1 MTRQVVFSATAARE
15 TLHGMHGMHGPRQ
28 VVDRYVEIATADG
41 KAALAEL
48 FAPDGVFHAPDGSV
62 YRGREQ
68 IAAFY
73 ARHLATVVP
82 KFHVHRALE
91 ADQYCWV
98 ELANPP
104 IDAPVLLSSN
114 HFTVDDDGLISRLAV
129 FLRPR

>member
-1 MTRQVVFSATAARE
+1 MPT
-15 TLHGMHGMHGPRQ
+15 PRQ
-28 VVDRYVEIATADG
+28 VADRYVEVATADG

-73 ARHLATVVP
+73 ARHLATVIP
-82 KFHVHRALE
+82 TFHIHRAVE
-91 ADQYCWV
+91 AGRDCWA

-104 IDAPVLLSSN
+104 LDDPVLLSSN
-114 HFTVDDDGLISRLAV
+114 HFTVDDDGFIARLAV
-129 FLRPR
+129 FLRPH

>member
-1 MTRQVVFSATAARE
+1 MF
-15 TLHGMHGMHGPRQ
+15 GPRQ
-28 VVDRYVEIATADG
+28 VADRYVEIATADG
-41 KAALAEL
+41 KAALATL
-48 FAPDGVFHAPDGSV
+48 FASDGTFHAPDGSV

-82 KFHVHRALE
+82 QFHIHRALE
-91 ADQYCWV
+91 AGRDCWV

-104 IDAPVLLSSN
+104 LDDPVLICSN
-114 HFTVDDDGLISRLAV
+114 HFTLDDDGFIARLAV

>member
-1 MTRQVVFSATAARE
+1 MP
-15 TLHGMHGMHGPRQ
+15 GPRQ
-28 VVDRYVEIATADG
+28 VADRYVEIATAI
-41 KAALAEL
+41 LAEL
-48 FAPDGVFHAPDGSV
+48 FAPDGVFHAPDGSE

-82 KFHVHRALE
+82 RFHIHRALE
-91 ADQYCWV
+91 VGRDCWA

-114 HFTVDDDGLISRLAV
+114 HFTVDDEGFIARLAV
-129 FLRPR
+129 FLRPREGRIGDRGP

>member
-1 MTRQVVFSATAARE
+1 MTRPVLFLVGCSVKLPAMSRPRE
-15 TLHGMHGMHGPRQ
+15 
-28 VVDRYVEIATADG
+28 VADRYVEIATADG
-41 KAALAEL
+41 KAALATL
-48 FAPDGVFHAPDGSV
+48 FAPDGIFHAPDGTV

-82 KFHVHRALE
+82 HFHIHRSVE
-91 ADQYCWV
+91 AGQDCWV

-104 IDAPVLLSSN
+104 LDDPVLLSSN
-114 HFTVDDDGLISRLAV
+114 HFTVNDDGFIARLAV

>member
-1 MTRQVVFSATAARE
+1 M
-15 TLHGMHGMHGPRQ
+15 
-28 VVDRYVEIATADG
+28 DRYVEVATADG

-48 FAPDGVFHAPDGSV
+48 FAPDGIFHAPDGSV

-82 KFHVHRALE
+82 EFHVHRAVE
-91 ADQYCWV
+91 HGRDCWV

-104 IDAPVLLSSN
+104 MDAPVLLASS
-114 HFTVDDDGLISRLAV
+114 HFTVDDEGLIARLVV

>member
-1 MTRQVVFSATAARE
+1 MTVHFSFLVGCSVKLQAMSRPRE
-15 TLHGMHGMHGPRQ
+15 
-28 VVDRYVEIATADG
+28 VADKYVEIARADG
-41 KAALAEL
+41 KAALATL
-48 FAPDGVFHAPDGSV
+48 FASDGIFHAPDGTV

-82 KFHVHRALE
+82 HFHIHRSVE
-91 ADQYCWV
+91 AGQDCWA

-104 IDAPVLLSSN
+104 LDDPVLLSSN
-114 HFTVDDDGLISRLAV
+114 HFTVNDDGFIARLAV

>member
-1 MTRQVVFSATAARE
+1 MA
-15 TLHGMHGMHGPRQ
+15 GPRQ
-28 VVDRYVEIATADG
+28 IADRYVAIATADG
-41 KAALAEL
+41 KAALAAL
-48 FAPDGVFHAPDGSV
+48 FASDATFHAPDGSV

-82 KFHVHRALE
+82 RFHIHRAVE
-91 ADQYCWV
+91 VGRDCWV

-104 IDAPVLLSSN
+104 LDDPVLLCSN
-114 HFTVDDDGLISRLAV
+114 HFTVDHDGFIARLAV